1 MGKYILKRCAYIVVV
16 FLIVSFL
23 MYSLYNLIPSDPA
36 RAELEPLRQTLKPE
50 QYEMQYNQLRAQMG
64 LDDPLV
70 VRYLR
75 WMGLWTDTDGKTFNG
90 ILQGNFGYSQFFK
103 RDVIE
108 AIKDPMSNTIF
119 INICK
124 YVL

>member
-90 ILQGNFGYSQFFK
+90 ILKGNFG
-103 RDVIE
+103 
-108 AIKDPMSNTIF
+108 
-119 INICK
+119 
-124 YVL
+124 